1 MKKSLLALSLLLI
14 ARSGLSAV
22 QYEFRQTTTS
32 QIEAIPSAEFTGRAI
47 IDGNRSRVDFL
58 SGNYASA
65 GMYMIVTNGAR
76 SQVWVN
82 PAKKAWTEI
91 DAGSVA
97 SMIGTTRL
105 EVSNKKVDIVTLE
118 DHPQVANIPTNH
130 YRLNISFDITLYMG
144 TLPVT
149 QSVTEV
155 IDKWTTMAFGD
166 LAESYLAGDS
176 LKTGNAELDD
186 LVTQET
192 TKIKGFA
199 LKQTASITTQSRNKA
214 VAGSEL
220 KVRSVVT
227 QQSDFEVTSIVTRP
241 TVAAELFAVPAGYH
255 KANPIHDD
263 SQSGPKM
270 LPLEPSGN

>member
-1 MKKSLLALSLLLI
+1 MKKSLLALSLLFI

-32 QIEAIPSAEFTGRAI
+32 QIEAIPSAEFTGRGI
-47 IDGNRSRVDFL
+47 IDGNRSRVEFL
-58 SGNYASA
+58 TGNYASA

-82 PAKKAWTEI
+82 PSKKSWTEI

-105 EVSNKKVDIVTLE
+105 EVSNKKVDVATLD
-118 DHPQVANIPTNH
+118 DHPQLAGIPTNH

-149 QSVTEV
+149 QSVTEI

-166 LAESYLAGDS
+166 LAEGYLAGGG

-186 LVTQET
+186 LVSQET

-199 LKQTASITTQSRNKA
+199 LKQTSSITTMSRNNSIE
-214 VAGSEL
+214 GSAL

-227 QQSDFEVTSIVTRP
+227 QQSEFEVTSIVTRA
-241 TVAAELFAVPAGYH
+241 TVSADLFAVPPGYR
-255 KANPIHDD
+255 KANPLHDD